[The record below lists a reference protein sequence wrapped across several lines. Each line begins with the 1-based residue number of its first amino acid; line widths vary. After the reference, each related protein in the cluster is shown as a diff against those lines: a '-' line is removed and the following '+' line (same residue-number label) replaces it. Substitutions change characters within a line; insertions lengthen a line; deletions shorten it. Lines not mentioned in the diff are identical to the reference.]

1 MRRKLF
7 FSFKSKVDEVNN
19 PDSTDQKVFNFRQSI
34 KNVFNENYEKSL
46 MEIGSLLTKV
56 GFIETYNSNNNL
68 IRKVTFKQNKV
79 DSLVLVKL

>member
-1 MRRKLF
+1 MNQFEENDINENLKISKNEKKAI

-56 GFIETYNSNNNL
+56 DL
-68 IRKVTFKQNKV
+68 
-79 DSLVLVKL
+79 